1 MRKCSFI
8 SILILLFILSSC
20 SSDDSV
26 IQDSTKSS
34 LSFGI
39 ELKDF
44 TLNNSESKQ
53 TASNIPVCSD
63 ADPAYAE
70 LIISKDGVPA
80 VGTTNSP
87 YRLALLHSNVN
98 GVEEIF
104 TEESSDL
111 ELEPGSYTLEYFQV
125 HDGAGNVIWTA
136 PLGNNSTG
144 FAKFVNNPLPLQINL
159 GAGVKK
165 YVEVDVLCFDDR
177 FVNQY
182 GYSFFQLEGT
192 EVIEFCIF
200 GNYCLENGRHADAAK
215 YSISI
220 WNYSGNPNEPKGANL
235 YTDVENSIIIT
246 DFEDQSETSAEPLCF
261 ILPDKAGTDE
271 YYLELRLL
279 EFGYEFE
286 EAVIRKG
293 VFTDEDVKM
302 LFTEGNSLNY
312 YHFREGNC
320 TMNDSPEL
328 FEDDGNGVDPNQ
340 DTDGDGV
347 ADVEDNCPYQYNP
360 SQSGVEYFGESCTNP
375 CIIKTD
381 DEDHLAIALN
391 GKDEFFE
398 FNTDGYFGGSL
409 QFLHKEQYVGS
420 FEAKSSGANKMVVD
434 VYINAG
440 RYLEDH
446 VVEIRDD
453 MNSESFCKKVHP
465 IQIVPGTGMRDS
477 YSRFE
482 MEIPEGI
489 SAPYYVRFKGNL
501 FVNFD

>member
-1 MRKCSFI
+1 MRKSIFI
-8 SILILLFILSSC
+8 PILILLFVLSSC

-63 ADPAYAE
+63 EDPAYAE
-70 LIISKDGVPA
+70 LILSKNGVPV
-80 VGTTNSP
+80 VGTPNSP
-87 YRLALLHSNVN
+87 YRLVLLHNNVN
-98 GVEEIF
+98 GTAEVF

-111 ELEPGSYTLEYFQV
+111 ELEPGGYTLDYFQV
-125 HDGAGNVIWTA
+125 FDETGNVIWSA

-144 FAKFVNNPLPLQINL
+144 FAKFVDNPLPLEINL

-165 YVEVDVLCFDDR
+165 YVEVDVLCYDDR

-182 GYSFFQLEGT
+182 GYNFFQFEGT
-192 EVIEFCIF
+192 EAIEFCIF

-215 YSISI
+215 YSVSI
-220 WNYSGNPNEPKGANL
+220 WNYSGNPNVPKGANL

-261 ILPDKAGTDE
+261 ILPDRAGTDE

-279 EFGYEFE
+279 DFGYETE
-286 EAVIRKG
+286 ETIIRQG

-320 TMNDSPEL
+320 GLSDSPLL
-328 FEDDGNGVDPNQ
+328 FQDDGNGVDPNQ
-340 DTDGDGV
+340 DTDGDGI
-347 ADVEDNCPYQYNP
+347 ADVNDNCPYQYNP
-360 SQSGVEYFGESCTNP
+360 GQGNLEYYGDTCFDP
-375 CIIKTD
+375 CSIKTD
-381 DEDHLAIALN
+381 EVNHLPIALN
-391 GKDEFFE
+391 GSLEFHE
-398 FNTDGYFGGSL
+398 FSNPERFVGSL
-409 QFLHKEQYVGS
+409 SFIHKKLDIGWIDVKTSEPG
-420 FEAKSSGANKMVVD
+420 KMHVN
-434 VYINAG
+434 VYIDAG

-446 VVEIRDD
+446 VIEIRDAID
-453 MNSESFCKKVHP
+453 SESFCKVIHP
-465 IQIVPGTGMRDS
+465 TQIVPGSGNS
-477 YSRFE
+477 GIYSQFE
-482 MEIPEGI
+482 VEIPEGL
-489 SAPYYVRFKGNL
+489 SAPYYVKFKGNL
-501 FVNFD
+501 FVNF